1 MQFEETSSGGTYGYE
16 LQESSPIINFIVTA
30 TSLFIMIFLS
40 QLDCCRVVKEFETII
55 NKCYNFY
62 SMSEED
68 TTPLYLPHWIHLS
81 DAQQGWANLSQLCPR
96 PWRYSS
102 PEELNNLPL
111 WAQHHIYDGGGYVL
125 DLGYD
130 KPTAIRMM
138 EGVKDKNWIDRRT
151 RVVLLEFQ
159 FLNLNTNLMSIV
171 TYHYEVLPFGFGLT
185 YEKIDTIKML
195 DFQNLSYSF
204 YVACQLLFMLVLL
217 LYVLILLVRLYRQGC
232 EFFKRIWN
240 WIDVAQVMSAFLAI
254 VFYVIK
260 TKFMHDSI
268 QEVQKNPF
276 VTVSFQLAI
285 FWTDVENAALSL
297 ALFIATFKIL
307 HFIRLN
313 PHVQI
318 LAWTI
323 VTARHDIF
331 SFCALFG
338 ILFVAHAHFAYL
350 AFGKSVFSFSSIP
363 RSLASE
369 FELSLGKTVHFV
381 ETNDVNRV
389 LSSLFTASFML
400 TLAVLLVNIFVS
412 ILDINFHDVK
422 EDDEKVQEASTM
434 GKFIEK
440 FLFGFNRKTEEE
452 NTQK

>member
-1 MQFEETSSGGTYGYE
+1 MF
-16 LQESSPIINFIVTA
+16 
-30 TSLFIMIFLS
+30 
-40 QLDCCRVVKEFETII
+40 QLDSCRVVKEFATII
-55 NKCYNFY
+55 DKCFDYY
-62 SMSEED
+62 SMPEED
-68 TTPLYLPHWIHLS
+68 TTRLYLPHWIHLS
-81 DAQQGWANLSQLCPR
+81 GAQKGWANLSQLCPR

-102 PEELNNLPL
+102 AEELNNLPS

-138 EGVKDKNWIDRRT
+138 EDVKDKDWIDRRT

-159 FLNLNTNLMSIV
+159 VLNLNTNLMSIV

-185 YEKIDTIKML
+185 YEEIDTIKMFN
-195 DFQNLSYSF
+195 FQNLSYSF
-204 YVACQLLFMLVLL
+204 YVMCQLLFMLVVL
-217 LYVLILLVRLYRQGC
+217 LYVVILLVTLYRQGWD
-232 EFFKRIWN
+232 FFKRIWN
-240 WIDVAQVMSAFLAI
+240 WIDIAQIMSVLLAI
-254 VFYVIK
+254 VFYIIK
-260 TKFMHDSI
+260 TKFMHDSMKEL
-268 QEVQKNPF
+268 QENPF
-276 VTVSFQLAI
+276 VTVSFRLAI

-297 ALFIATFKIL
+297 ALFIATCKIL

-323 VTARHDIF
+323 LTARHDIF

-350 AFGKSVFSFSSIP
+350 AFGKSVFLFSSFP

-412 ILDINFHDVK
+412 ILDINLHDVK
-422 EDDEKVQEASTM
+422 EDDGKVQEASAL
-434 GKFIEK
+434 GKFVEK
-440 FLFGFNRKTEEE
+440 FLFGFNRKTKAE
-452 NTQK
+452 NT